1 MIVDGVAERNSSSGI
16 GEGDFAAAAA
26 TARRVDFVDAG
37 VKRAGFLVVGEPSVD
52 TREAARVDVRVRV
65 AAAALAA
72 TGGDEGGAA
81 AVEERVRVV
90 FVSAVATAF
99 FVAAAAGFVDVSDS
113 AATGAAFLGR
123 KGRGIAALSSVLLAF
138 FTRGCF
144 D

>member
-52 TREAARVDVRVRV
+52 AREAARVDVRVRV
-65 AAAALAA
+65 ALAA
-72 TGGDEGGAA
+72 TGGEEGGAA

-90 FVSAVATAF
+90 FMSAVATAF